1 MRARDRQIH
10 LCFLDRINTLGRR
23 LPAYSPKFPDI
34 QSDDI
39 TMIASSAWDE
49 MVSEKKK
56 VKGGMEL
63 PAAMKAAF
71 AIGQE
76 AWIAHVRV
84 RAYIKGLWGNGK
96 THKDKWLNQPP
107 STGDEA
113 PPAVPAP
120 P

>member
-10 LCFLDRINTLGRR
+10 LCFLDRINTLGCR

-34 QSDDI
+34 HPDDVM
-39 TMIASSAWDE
+39 MIASSAWDE

-56 VKGGMEL
+56 VKIGMEL

-84 RAYIKGLWGNGK
+84 RAYIKGL
-96 THKDKWLNQPP
+96 
-107 STGDEA
+107 
-113 PPAVPAP
+113 
-120 P
+120 